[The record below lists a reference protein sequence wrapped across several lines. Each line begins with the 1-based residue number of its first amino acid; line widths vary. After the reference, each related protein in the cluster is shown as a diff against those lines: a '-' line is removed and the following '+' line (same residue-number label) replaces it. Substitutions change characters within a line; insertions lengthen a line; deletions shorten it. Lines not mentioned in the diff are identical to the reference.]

1 MEEHTRAEIEEGG
14 AEAED
19 TTIAESAAQID
30 VEAAAVDTTRKSG
43 RPCRVVVLSYDGAPV
58 TFPLHPRTGTPGSG
72 ATQ

>member
-30 VEAAAVDTTRKSG
+30 VEAAAVECMEAS
-43 RPCRVVVLSYDGAPV
+43 PLEVVEVE
-58 TFPLHPRTGTPGSG
+58 F
-72 ATQ
+72 